1 MCRPDA
7 LSKGGAACP
16 QGLVAG
22 EKVTGAKMDKA
33 LEKLVYAA
41 LPHVAFDGW
50 SQASLT
56 AAAADSGLSLDQA
69 LALVPRGGVDL
80 ALAYHR
86 LGDAQMVAALG
97 ARDLQA
103 LRFRERVTLAI
114 HLRLADADPETVRR
128 GTALFALP
136 LYAGD
141 GARALWG
148 TADAIWVALG
158 DTSTDVNWYSKRATL
173 SAVYAATVLYW
184 LGDDSPDHA
193 ETWAFL
199 DRRIANVMAFEKAKA
214 GFTANPLGKALMA
227 GPLAFFD
234 RIRAPRDVQD
244 LPGYHRK
251 GL

>member
-1 MCRPDA
+1 VQFVHKFWAVGVMM
-7 LSKGGAACP
+7 
-16 QGLVAG
+16 
-22 EKVTGAKMDKA
+22 TGADMGKA
-33 LEKLVYAA
+33 LENLVDCA

-50 SQASLT
+50 SQAALS
-56 AAAADSGLSLDQA
+56 AAAADSGLSLAEVQ
-69 LALVPRGGVDL
+69 ALVPRGGVDL

-86 LGDAQMVAALG
+86 LGDARMMAALG
-97 ARDLQA
+97 GHDLQA
-103 LRFRERVTLAI
+103 LRFRDRVTLAI
-114 HLRLADADPETVRR
+114 HLRLEGADAEAVRR
-128 GTALFALP
+128 GTSLFALP
-136 LYAGD
+136 MYAAD

-184 LGDDSPDHA
+184 LGDDSPDHEA
-193 ETWAFL
+193 TWAFL

-214 GFTANPLGKALMA
+214 GFNANPLGKALLT

-234 RIRAPRDVQD
+234 RIRAPSAAQD
-244 LPGYHRK
+244 LPGYHTK

>member
-1 MCRPDA
+1 MMPMIVDN
-7 LSKGGAACP
+7 
-16 QGLVAG
+16 
-22 EKVTGAKMDKA
+22 T
-33 LEKLVYAA
+33 LERLVYAA

-50 SQASLT
+50 SPAAVT
-56 AAAADSGLSLDQA
+56 AAATDSGLSPVEVQ
-69 LALVPRGGVDL
+69 ALVPRGGVDL

-86 LGDAQMVAALG
+86 LGDQTMVAALSQ
-97 ARDLQA
+97 RDLQA
-103 LRFRERVTLAI
+103 MRFRDRVTLAI
-114 HLRLADADPETVRR
+114 HLRLQDADAEAVRR

-136 LYAGD
+136 IYAAD

-184 LGDDSPDHA
+184 LGDDSVDHA
-193 ETWAFL
+193 ATWAFL

-214 GFTANPLGKALMA
+214 SFTATPMGKALLS
-227 GPLAFFD
+227 GPLAVFD
-234 RIRAPRDVQD
+234 RIRAPSAAQD
-244 LPGYHRK
+244 LPGYRRK

>member
-1 MCRPDA
+1 MRLA
-7 LSKGGAACP
+7 KAVLLVHKFWV
-16 QGLVAG
+16 VAG
-22 EKVTGAKMDKA
+22 MRMGADMDKA
-33 LEKLVYAA
+33 LENLVYAA

-50 SQASLT
+50 SQAAL
-56 AAAADSGLSLDQA
+56 AEAAADSGLSLA
-69 LALVPRGGVDL
+69 EAEALVPRGGVDL
-80 ALAYHR
+80 ALAYHH
-86 LGDAQMVAALG
+86 LGDAQMVMALK
-97 ARDLQA
+97 ARDLQSM
-103 LRFRERVTLAI
+103 RFRDRVTLAVR
-114 HLRLADADPETVRR
+114 LRLTDADAEVVRR

-136 LYAGD
+136 LYAAD

-158 DTSTDVNWYSKRATL
+158 DTSSDVNWYSKRATL

-184 LGDDSPDHA
+184 LGDDSPDHEA
-193 ETWAFL
+193 TWAFL

-214 GFTANPLGKALMA
+214 GFTATPLGKVLMA

-234 RIRAPRDVQD
+234 HIRAPNAAQD

>member
-1 MCRPDA
+1 MRLA
-7 LSKGGAACP
+7 KAVSLVHKFWV
-16 QGLVAG
+16 VAG
-22 EKVTGAKMDKA
+22 MRMGADMDKA

-50 SQASLT
+50 SQAAL
-56 AAAADSGLSLDQA
+56 AEAAADSGLSLA
-69 LALVPRGGVDL
+69 EAEALVPRGGVDL
-80 ALAYHR
+80 ALAYHH
-86 LGDAQMVAALG
+86 LGDAQMVTALQ
-97 ARDLQA
+97 ARDLQSM
-103 LRFRERVTLAI
+103 RFRDRVTLAVR
-114 HLRLADADPETVRR
+114 LRLTDADAEVVRR

-136 LYAGD
+136 LYAAD

-184 LGDDSPDHA
+184 LGDDSPDHEA
-193 ETWAFL
+193 TWAFL

-214 GFTANPLGKALMA
+214 SFNANPMGKALME

-234 RIRAPRDVQD
+234 RIRAPNAAQD